1 MLKTGTPIIPIFYHV
16 QRAHLRHLKGNYESS
31 FTEYQE
37 KGRYVDKFEEWKKAL
52 YNVSFYEGEIV
63 NDNEYATQ
71 LSSVRFLLEEQK
83 QKQRV
88 LKNIVNRVLK
98 IMKRGPLEVATHPV
112 GLKEAVAEFEMK
124 NSESAKNHS
133 NVQLVGIWGMGGSG
147 KTTLAK
153 ELYNKKCSSIEKSS
167 FVFDVRTAA
176 SKNELH
182 IKQRQLLEDFGFK
195 FSDQPFD
202 NIEQGKMILSNYL
215 TSLPVF
221 IILDDVDHRD
231 QLEILLPGKASL
243 ASGSL
248 IIVTTRDKEVL
259 KVCGISCIYV
269 MKSMN
274 QSHAKQRFCWHAFLK
289 SSPLSGFEDLVEKFV
304 CASNGLPLSL
314 KVLGGQ
320 LHGWSNKD
328 LWEDVLHKISRI
340 LPDDIINRLRVR
352 YDALDK
358 EEQQMFLDVACFF
371 IGKNKTIAISVWEG
385 SGWSGLW
392 GWERLVNK
400 CLVEVIH
407 KNEIRMHDHLRDLGR
422 EIARTLVPH
431 RLWSPNQ
438 LTLIIKQEEIRGM
451 ILNPANNDV
460 HNFPN
465 SFLNTSIWLRG
476 FKMIRRAFPYG
487 LKILVIE
494 ENSGNNLHI
503 AKLSRELAWLSCTRI
518 THRNHPSWL
527 RLKNLRVLELY
538 DCPEIVGLWKDGVER
553 CEHLTLQSDILEN
566 MTKLQY
572 LNLNQCTQLE
582 ELPRHITNQVS
593 LSELYLEGTRLRGL
607 PINIGQ
613 LSKLRVM
620 EICPDK
626 GCFHVQSFPDSM
638 GSLTLLEQLS
648 LRNLKVL
655 SLPKS
660 LKQLINLW
668 TLKIVNCP
676 MGELDFGQT
685 FLGNNLKK
693 IELGETSVSKITIS
707 KDCCPHLKI
716 LTLYCNNYLT
726 EVNTLPTTVED
737 ILIEN
742 CRLLR
747 KISGI
752 GGIVSLQYL
761 WLRYCPNLEKLPRF
775 DKLVSL
781 KVFRL
786 GGRNKVETIQGL
798 QHCTSLERLE
808 IDGGKCWEVSDI
820 ESWENVQRLTSVQLI
835 AKKKS
840 AVLPCIQ
847 TIQKWPE
854 DITIFTKAVAG
865 AGSFLSSQAFP
876 KLSVVHSFANE
887 EIISYN
893 KNIEF
898 ELLNHPS
905 DGNAMMLC
913 LVIKRNSFMR
923 LNISW
928 RNDRNISAFRGWDME
943 EGKWTWIGVFTQHS
957 ECLAAR
963 KWCIYGSIMYGECE
977 VEKGMVVRGDEESV
991 VKGFHRLL
999 TLLAC

>member
-63 NDNEYATQ
+63 NDNE
-71 LSSVRFLLEEQK
+71 EEQK

-438 LTLIIKQEEIRGM
+438 LTLIIKQEE
-451 ILNPANNDV
+451 
-460 HNFPN
+460 
-465 SFLNTSIWLRG
+465 
-476 FKMIRRAFPYG
+476 
-487 LKILVIE
+487 
-494 ENSGNNLHI
+494 
-503 AKLSRELAWLSCTRI
+503 
-518 THRNHPSWL
+518 
-527 RLKNLRVLELY
+527 
-538 DCPEIVGLWKDGVER
+538 
-553 CEHLTLQSDILEN
+553 
-566 MTKLQY
+566 
-572 LNLNQCTQLE
+572 
-582 ELPRHITNQVS
+582 
-593 LSELYLEGTRLRGL
+593 
-607 PINIGQ
+607 
-613 LSKLRVM
+613 
-620 EICPDK
+620 
-626 GCFHVQSFPDSM
+626 
-638 GSLTLLEQLS
+638 
-648 LRNLKVL
+648 
-655 SLPKS
+655 
-660 LKQLINLW
+660 
-668 TLKIVNCP
+668 
-676 MGELDFGQT
+676 
-685 FLGNNLKK
+685 
-693 IELGETSVSKITIS
+693 
-707 KDCCPHLKI
+707 
-716 LTLYCNNYLT
+716 
-726 EVNTLPTTVED
+726 
-737 ILIEN
+737 
-742 CRLLR
+742 
-747 KISGI
+747 
-752 GGIVSLQYL
+752 
-761 WLRYCPNLEKLPRF
+761 
-775 DKLVSL
+775 
-781 KVFRL
+781 
-786 GGRNKVETIQGL
+786 
-798 QHCTSLERLE
+798 RLE